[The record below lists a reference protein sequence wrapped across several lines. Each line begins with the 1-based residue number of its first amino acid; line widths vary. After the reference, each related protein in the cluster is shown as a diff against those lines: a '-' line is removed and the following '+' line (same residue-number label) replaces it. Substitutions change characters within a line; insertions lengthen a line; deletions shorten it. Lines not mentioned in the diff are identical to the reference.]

1 MKNCFPILIAAALG
15 VVLGCNQG
23 TPGGP
28 GMKNPPPTTTSSAPS
43 STAPTTSTTTSST
56 TTSSSTDTTPST
68 ETTAST
74 PAATTEKPALGTDAN
89 PIAGDPENT
98 FRLSTPTL
106 ATHLKQGEKKVVA
119 IGISR
124 AKNFDQDVTVK
135 FTDVPKGVSIEPEEP
150 VIKHG
155 EKDVKV
161 NVSAGDDAA
170 VNDFTIKIIGHPDTG
185 PDATNELKLTID
197 KP

>member
-1 MKNCFPILIAAALG
+1 MKNCFAILIAAALAMA
-15 VVLGCNQG
+15 LGCNQG

-28 GMKNPPPTTTSSAPS
+28 GVKTPPPATTASASS
-43 STAPTTSTTTSST
+43 STAAITSTPS
-56 TTSSSTDTTPST
+56 SSSTDATHP
-68 ETTAST
+68 AGI
-74 PAATTEKPALGTDAN
+74 PAASPAANAEKPAVGTDAN
-89 PIAGDPENT
+89 PLASDPENT
-98 FRLSTPTL
+98 FRLSVPTL
-106 ATHLKQGEKKVVA
+106 STHLKQGEKKVVT

-135 FTDVPKGVSIEPEEP
+135 FADVPKGVSIDPEEP

-161 NVSAGDDAA
+161 NVSAADDAA
-170 VNDFTIKIIGHPDTG
+170 LNDFTINIMGHPTTG

>member
-1 MKNCFPILIAAALG
+1 MKNCFPILIAPVLALM
-15 VVLGCNQG
+15 LGCNQG

-28 GMKNPPPTTTSSAPS
+28 GVKAPPPATTASASS
-43 STAPTTSTTTSST
+43 STAPSTSPPST
-56 TTSSSTDTTPST
+56 NSTDATQP
-68 ETTAST
+68 AGT
-74 PAATTEKPALGTDAN
+74 PAAPAANAEKPAVGTDAN
-89 PIAGDPENT
+89 PLASDPENT
-98 FRLSTPTL
+98 FRLSVPTL
-106 ATHLKQGEKKVVA
+106 STHLKQGEKKVVT

-135 FTDVPKGVSIEPEEP
+135 FADVPTGVSIDPEEP

-161 NVSAGDDAA
+161 NVSAADDAA
-170 VNDFTIKIIGHPDTG
+170 LNDFTLKIMGHPTTG